1 MLLFVESGILIYNE
15 FSACFFIDLVY
26 LCILNNITACV
37 YMQSFN
43 FDNSLELIVHD
54 SPDAILM
61 IDHQL
66 IVCEINRRFCEI
78 FEQPKTFFSG
88 KSLNE
93 LIEYFFE
100 GEALDE
106 IRTVLHRLTDGS
118 PLSLKYDLKY
128 RNSHF
133 DVHLLTNT
141 KSKYIYLIFKDVT
154 DYHRALKELRAS
166 EHRYRMLSGLTFEGI
181 LIHKDARLL
190 DCNAS
195 FLEMLGYERVEI
207 EGMDLLELIPLV
219 EDRMR
224 VVENVAQRVH
234 LPYEITVR
242 RKDGTVFPAELEAK
256 NVVYHGEE
264 MRIVAVRNI
273 SERKILMERNV
284 LLSRAVEQSPVS
296 IVLTDAN
303 ASIEYVNPIFEQRT
317 GYSFEEAV
325 GQNPRILQSGYHSK
339 AFYQQ
344 MWEVLANGKTW
355 QGELKNRTKA
365 GEVLWESVSISPIF
379 NEMGSVEHFVGVKED
394 ITSRI
399 ETLEELRLA
408 KEKAEESNRLKSA
421 FLATMSHELRTPLNQ
436 IIGFSEIIPK
446 LTQDESIVD
455 FAKQI
460 NKSGNELFALIED
473 IFQMAMVEHSPVL
486 LRRNKVEI
494 GLIIRLLNE
503 SLHEIVQVSGKLE
516 FLETSVEVE
525 PGLES
530 KVIVIDKPKVIQAV
544 TQLIRNA
551 VKFTSNGFVRI
562 KVSLSDDLLLSI
574 AVADSGIGIPENKL
588 DIIFD
593 FFRQADESLT
603 RVYGGVGIGLALS
616 KKIAEALNANIYVET
631 KVNEGSTFTFVV
643 PVENGTSE

>member
-1 MLLFVESGILIYNE
+1 
-15 FSACFFIDLVY
+15 
-26 LCILNNITACV
+26 
-37 YMQSFN
+37 
-43 FDNSLELIVHD
+43 
-54 SPDAILM
+54 
-61 IDHQL
+61 
-66 IVCEINRRFCEI
+66 
-78 FEQPKTFFSG
+78 
-88 KSLNE
+88 
-93 LIEYFFE
+93 
-100 GEALDE
+100 
-106 IRTVLHRLTDGS
+106 
-118 PLSLKYDLKY
+118 
-128 RNSHF
+128 
-133 DVHLLTNT
+133 
-141 KSKYIYLIFKDVT
+141 
-154 DYHRALKELRAS
+154 
-166 EHRYRMLSGLTFEGI
+166 
-181 LIHKDARLL
+181 
-190 DCNAS
+190 
-195 FLEMLGYERVEI
+195 
-207 EGMDLLELIPLV
+207 
-219 EDRMR
+219 
-224 VVENVAQRVH
+224 
-234 LPYEITVR
+234 
-242 RKDGTVFPAELEAK
+242 
-256 NVVYHGEE
+256 
-264 MRIVAVRNI
+264 
-273 SERKILMERNV
+273 MERNV

-494 GLIIRLLNE
+494 GQIIRLLNE

-562 KVSLSDDLLLSI
+562 RVSLSDDLLLSI